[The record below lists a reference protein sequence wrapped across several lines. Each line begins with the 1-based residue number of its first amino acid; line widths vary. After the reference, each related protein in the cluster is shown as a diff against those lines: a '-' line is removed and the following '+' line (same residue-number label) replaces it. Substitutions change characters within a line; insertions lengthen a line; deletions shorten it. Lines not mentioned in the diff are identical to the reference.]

1 MGRSTLNP
9 WKKFSLNIILLALSL
24 NYLEVDHY
32 TKDEDCGE
40 EIHQVG
46 KVLPVEGLPEGP
58 DLVLPRGEE
67 VEQRDHGAL
76 KLCAAA
82 GVHCGGGEGLPYD
95 SLADEQRNTRAKT

>member
-1 MGRSTLNP
+1 MAI
-9 WKKFSLNIILLALSL
+9 SLN

-32 TKDEDCGE
+32 TKDEDGSE

-76 KLCAAA
+76 ELCAAA
-82 GVHCGGGEGLPYD
+82 GVHCGGGEGLPHD
-95 SLADEQRNTRAKT
+95 SLADVRSDEQRNTRAKT